1 MRKRPNRK
9 LIIALLMLTFT
20 LLSMTSCVS
29 TTKSEIILPNKP
41 ERSEL
46 PHAKDV
52 KDLVYIISEY
62 ESLVE
67 QWEAWAQTVEE
78 IIQQK

>member
-20 LLSMTSCVS
+20 LLLMTSCVS

-41 ERSEL
+41 ERAEL
-46 PHAKDV
+46 PNAKDI